1 MEAWNDIIES
11 LPSDMRNKHFVL
23 LRHPPLEVS
32 QAFSVAN
39 VPFFHQL
46 TNPLHHNRVFVGI
59 DPLAKVVSH
68 FQRPIIFEKDR
79 GEFVL

>member
-1 MEAWNDIIES
+1 MEAWNDLIES
-11 LPSDMRNKHFVL
+11 LPGNLRNEHLVL

-39 VPFFHQL
+39 VPFFHEIA
-46 TNPLHHNRVFVGI
+46 NPLHYNRVFVGI
-59 DPLAKVVSH
+59 DTLAKMVSH
-68 FQRPIIFEKDR
+68 FQRPIIFEKNR